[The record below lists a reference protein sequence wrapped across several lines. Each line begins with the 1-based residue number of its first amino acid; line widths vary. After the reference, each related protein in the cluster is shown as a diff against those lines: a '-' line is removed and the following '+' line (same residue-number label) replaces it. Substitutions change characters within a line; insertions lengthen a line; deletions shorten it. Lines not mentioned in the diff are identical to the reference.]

1 MTSSEIAIMSVVASV
16 FMISGDNTIF
26 VILSS
31 LSVKLVLVRRVVV
44 AKAPLRVVPV
54 TSFCFFRGDGGFQCE
69 QGTPIIQTS
78 FIHSLA
84 FCDLVLLSQSIK
96 IS

>member
-1 MTSSEIAIMSVVASV
+1 MSVVASV

-69 QGTPIIQTS
+69 QGTPNHSNI
-78 FIHSLA
+78 IHSFTCFLRPSSA
-84 FCDLVLLSQSIK
+84 QPVDKNQLMPQ
-96 IS
+96 

>member
-1 MTSSEIAIMSVVASV
+1 MSVVASV

-54 TSFCFFRGDGGFQCE
+54 TSFAFFAVMGVFQYE
-69 QGTPIIQTS
+69 QGIPIIQTS

-84 FCDLVLLSQSIK
+84 FCDLVLLSQSIRT
-96 IS
+96 S